1 MKTDKVIAGLVVTA
15 IGIWAMVS
23 WWWFVTDVIKGLTA
37 ISLVL
42 VGLIVIGLGMKDG
55 TENFLRTG
63 TSDKTEAE

>member
-1 MKTDKVIAGLVVTA
+1 MKMDKVIAGLIVTA

-42 VGLIVIGLGMKDG
+42 IGLIVIGLGLKDG
-55 TENFLRTG
+55 AGKFLRTG
-63 TSDKTEAE
+63 TSDKTE

>member
-1 MKTDKVIAGLVVTA
+1 MKMDKVIAGLIVTA

-42 VGLIVIGLGMKDG
+42 IGLIVIGLGMKDG
-55 TENFLRTG
+55 MENFIRTG
-63 TSDKTEAE
+63 TSDKTK

>member
-1 MKTDKVIAGLVVTA
+1 MKMDKVIAGLIVTA

-42 VGLIVIGLGMKDG
+42 IGLIVIGLGVKGGM
-55 TENFLRTG
+55 ENFIRTG
-63 TSDKTEAE
+63 TSDETE

>member
-1 MKTDKVIAGLVVTA
+1 MKMDKVIAGLIVTA

-42 VGLIVIGLGMKDG
+42 IGLIVIGLGLKDSA
-55 TENFLRTG
+55 ENFLRTG
-63 TSDKTEAE
+63 TSDKTK

>member
-1 MKTDKVIAGLVVTA
+1 MKMDKVIAGLIVTA

-42 VGLIVIGLGMKDG
+42 IGLIVIGLGVKDG
-55 TENFLRTG
+55 AENFLRTG
-63 TSDKTEAE
+63 TSDKTK

>member
-1 MKTDKVIAGLVVTA
+1 MKMDKVIAGLIVTA

-42 VGLIVIGLGMKDG
+42 VGLIVIGLGLKDG
-55 TENFLRTG
+55 AENFLRSG
-63 TSDKTEAE
+63 TSDKTE